1 MPDYPGSLSSGTLN
15 FIELMDPVVM
25 WERIRRGDERV
36 FGKLYG
42 TFYSPLCTVANRI
55 INDRQA
61 AEEIVQ
67 DVFSKI
73 WFDRKTIEI
82 HTSLNAYLF
91 RSVKNHAINEL
102 KRRQTDK
109 ASLAHTAS
117 LELWK
122 ILVDTS
128 ESHDYI
134 IEQMISND
142 LRKEVSMAIESLP
155 HQCRQVFRLSRIDYK
170 SNDEIASLLKISK
183 NTVKSHL
190 VHAIN
195 RISLVIRKEK

>member
-1 MPDYPGSLSSGTLN
+1 MN
-15 FIELMDPVVM
+15 FIELMNPVVS
-25 WERIRRGDERV
+25 WERIRKGDERV
-36 FGKLYG
+36 FAKLYKSY
-42 TFYSPLCTVANRI
+42 YSALCSIANRI

-73 WFDRKTIEI
+73 WFDRETIEI
-82 HTSLNAYLF
+82 HTSLNSYLF
-91 RSVKNHAINEL
+91 RSVKNLAINEL
-102 KRRQTDK
+102 KRRQTNK
-109 ASLAHTAS
+109 ASVIQTAS

-128 ESHDYI
+128 ESHEFI

-142 LRKEVSMAIESLP
+142 LRKEVSMAIEALP
-155 HQCRQVFRLSRIDYK
+155 HQCRQVFQLSRVDYK
-170 SNDEIASLLKISK
+170 SNDEIASLLNISK

-190 VHAIN
+190 LNAVKKV
-195 RISLVIRKEK
+195 SQVIRKEK